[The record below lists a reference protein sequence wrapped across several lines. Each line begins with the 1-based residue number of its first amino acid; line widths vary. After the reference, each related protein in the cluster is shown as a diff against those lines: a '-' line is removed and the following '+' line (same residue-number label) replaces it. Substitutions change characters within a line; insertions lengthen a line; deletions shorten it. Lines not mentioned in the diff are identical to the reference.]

1 MKKQQWI
8 TAGASFLLVIIL
20 FALTQNQLFGIPPHS
35 TVVKQKN
42 PETLTSSFSIDS
54 LINSYKSSLPEQQ
67 TNRLNFL
74 EHSISR
80 GDVHDQQLHIYHQL
94 AQFWKDTAKKFE
106 AYAWYLAQG
115 ARLENSEK
123 SLTFAARL
131 FLDNLSNEEKPEL
144 KQWEALEAKD
154 LFERSLKLNPQNDSS
169 KVGLGATL
177 LYGGIAMPME
187 GIGLIREVADKDPSN
202 IYAQMTLGQ
211 ASMVSGQLDKAVG
224 RFEAVLQKQP
234 NNLEALLLLA
244 EVYEQTGKKTE
255 AIENYKKSL
264 PLLNNPALKKEV
276 ETRIKELNK

>member
-20 FALTQNQLFGIPPHS
+20 FALTQNQLFGIPPRS
-35 TVVKQKN
+35 IVVKQKN

-211 ASMVSGQLDKAVG
+211 ASMVSGQLDKAIG

-234 NNLEALLLLA
+234 DNLEALLLLA
-244 EVYEQTGKKTE
+244 EVFEQTGKKTE
-255 AIENYKKSL
+255 AVENYKKSL

-276 ETRIKELNK
+276 ETRIKELSK

>member
-20 FALTQNQLFGIPPHS
+20 FALTQNQLFGIPPRS

-42 PETLTSSFSIDS
+42 LETLTSSFSIDS

>member
-20 FALTQNQLFGIPPHS
+20 FALTQNQLFGIPPRS

-234 NNLEALLLLA
+234 DNLEALLLLA

>member
-20 FALTQNQLFGIPPHS
+20 FALTQNQLFGIPPRS